1 MIQFF
6 IHSPSCFVFL
16 CWLTGGKHPCTLYWS
31 IMIATSDTVQ
41 SEPHSHTEY
50 VNFEP
55 SQHTEINKL
64 EDFHIV
70 RAVKNDGLKNQ
81 INK

>member
-1 MIQFF
+1 
-6 IHSPSCFVFL
+6 
-16 CWLTGGKHPCTLYWS
+16 
-31 IMIATSDTVQ
+31 MIATSSDTVQ

-55 SQHTEINKL
+55 SQHTGIHKL

-70 RAVKNDGLKNQ
+70 RAKITLFDLIIIG
-81 INK
+81 I